1 MSLVERARTY
11 DSSVN
16 WIHIATLTGLS
27 QTQEC
32 NGVMKVAVP
41 ESVLSAQYRG
51 QYLKIVLIP
60 FPAAQSLAD
69 RTKISEV
76 YVDRVSAIDGESL

>member
-1 MSLVERARTY
+1 ML
-11 DSSVN
+11 
-16 WIHIATLTGLS
+16 
-27 QTQEC
+27 
-32 NGVMKVAVP
+32 KVSVP

-51 QYLKIVLIP
+51 QYIKIVIIP

-69 RTKISEV
+69 RVKISEV